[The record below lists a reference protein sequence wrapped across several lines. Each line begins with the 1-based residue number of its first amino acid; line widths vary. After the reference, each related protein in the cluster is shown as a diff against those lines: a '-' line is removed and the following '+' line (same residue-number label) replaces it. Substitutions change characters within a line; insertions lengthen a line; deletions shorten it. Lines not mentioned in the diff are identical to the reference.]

1 MPEKDP
7 SNYSLMTYL
16 VFAGAAVWGG
26 LVTHIQHIRR
36 HNKPF
41 LWREAIMQIVISGFA
56 GMLTSWLCWYMSA
69 PIPLAGFMAGTAG
82 FMGSR
87 ALELFEKR
95 FSKFVE

>member
-1 MPEKDP
+1 
-7 SNYSLMTYL
+7 
-16 VFAGAAVWGG
+16 
-26 LVTHIQHIRR
+26 
-36 HNKPF
+36 
-41 LWREAIMQIVISGFA
+41 MQIVISGFA
-56 GMLTSWLCWYMSA
+56 GMLTSWLCWYMAA